1 MKFYKRLSIGLLSEI
16 SQGSIPIMTLF
27 IIGAKQ
33 WVLRA
38 TALSDAGK
46 EWRFGGKKTPHG
58 VVSKTF
64 AVN

>member
-46 EWRFGGKKTPHG
+46 EGRLGVEKTPL
-58 VVSKTF
+58 SK
-64 AVN
+64 

>member
-33 WVLRA
+33 WVLRT
-38 TALSDAGK
+38 TALSDAEKEGRLGGK
-46 EWRFGGKKTPHG
+46 ETGD
-58 VVSKTF
+58 
-64 AVN
+64 

>member
-16 SQGSIPIMTLF
+16 SQGSSPTMILF

-46 EWRFGGKKTPHG
+46 EGRLGVEKTPL
-58 VVSKTF
+58 SK
-64 AVN
+64 

>member
-46 EWRFGGKKTPHG
+46 EGRFGGKETG
-58 VVSKTF
+58 D
-64 AVN
+64 